1 MYTYTF
7 EKISAIFYL
16 LTAFS
21 AAMLGFLFLTH
32 RLKAH
37 KANVF
42 LVVFI
47 WSLAYSL
54 LNEFLADEEVVE
66 LIGEKFFSFNS
77 FLFIVPSLFLYIV
90 SHSNK
95 NEIKYWIW
103 LYAPGVLV
111 NIIPFQDPELAEVF
125 NGLLYML
132 ISFPLMVLSM
142 RYIKKYRKDLQS
154 FYSTIDNRT
163 LHWIRVLMLMVI
175 SLHVFMF
182 VVELIIDE
190 NSALDAIMDFIE
202 SLVTFSIVYWVGVK
216 GFQQYELDTPN
227 TNAVEPPII
236 EVEKKCVEENCSL
249 EVEEDNLDTELHNK
263 FECLCTLIEEHKIYT
278 NPNLTIKSLSEQLT
292 VRERELSNL
301 INNCTKKNFHQFIN
315 QFRVLEFKRLIASD
329 KAVQYSILG
338 LARDAGFSSKSTFYK
353 VFKELEGLTPS
364 EYKNRIN
371 SPNTRSG
378 TP

>member
-1 MYTYTF
+1 MYTF